1 MAKTVRISETV
12 LDKAFTLLNGY
23 YISMVQKVDTA
34 RRPET
39 AQKYREKA
47 KQIEETIEAICVA
60 LEKD

>member
-1 MAKTVRISETV
+1 MPRKIQISEVV

-23 YISMVQKVDTA
+23 FISMVQKVDTA

-39 AQKYREKA
+39 AQKYRERA
-47 KQIEETIEAICVA
+47 KQIEEVIEAICMA